1 MMRFCLF
8 ALALLL
14 SYPATAGVRVVVP
27 SRDIARGSVL
37 TESDVTTTTVTGSVM
52 QGIATNAADVVGL
65 EARRTL
71 RAGETLRF
79 QDLRRP
85 VLVAKGSTVTMV
97 FEAPGIVLTATGR
110 AMSEAGMGETVTI
123 QNPASWRQISA
134 VVTGP
139 GQVRALSGGVL
150 PTGSRQPA
158 NRIANNQYR

>member
-14 SYPATAGVRVVVP
+14 SYPAFAGVRVVVP
-27 SRDIARGSVL
+27 SRDISRGSVIA
-37 TESDVTTTTVTGSVM
+37 ESDVTYSAAAGTVM
-52 QGIATNAADVVGL
+52 AGIATNAADVVGL

-71 RAGETLRF
+71 RAGETLRL

-97 FEAPGIVLTATGR
+97 FEAPGIVLTASGR
-110 AMSEAGMGETVTI
+110 AMSEAGLGETVTI
-123 QNPASWRQISA
+123 QNPVSWRQISA

-139 GQVRALSGGVL
+139 GQVRAQSGSVL

-158 NRIANNQYR
+158 NRIATLHP